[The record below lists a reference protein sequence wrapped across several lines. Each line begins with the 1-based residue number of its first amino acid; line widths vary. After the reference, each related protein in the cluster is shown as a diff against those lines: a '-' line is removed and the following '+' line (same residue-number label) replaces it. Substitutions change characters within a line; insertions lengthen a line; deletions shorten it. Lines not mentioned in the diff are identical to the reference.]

1 MPQRKDIHM
10 ADYDPGKDISIPT
23 SATENVESQE
33 LKEDDLKAVTGG
45 LSSGMGANMSSVDT
59 GVCISSD

>member
-1 MPQRKDIHM
+1 M
-10 ADYDPGKDISIPT
+10 AAHDPGKDILTPSN
-23 SATENVESQE
+23 AAENIAAQE

-59 GVCISSD
+59 GVCVSSD